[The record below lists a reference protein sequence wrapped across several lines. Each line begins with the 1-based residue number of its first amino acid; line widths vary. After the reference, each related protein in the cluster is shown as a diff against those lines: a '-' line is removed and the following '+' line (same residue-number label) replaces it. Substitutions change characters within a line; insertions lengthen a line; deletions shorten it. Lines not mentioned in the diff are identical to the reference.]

1 MHLTKVHLF
10 AILLLALVFCSFF
23 SDICSGSSLEGF
35 NSSNPYDGKGQ
46 YSDQYSN
53 YGKMY
58 SAKDK
63 GAKGQNNKGQNNK
76 GQNNKEQNN
85 KEQNNKEQNHND
97 KPVDSDH
104 NDDDGSRSY
113 APYNSG
119 TGAIRDSSHMKP
131 KYHSSQGIPASQIPG
146 GQEDLYMLKS
156 EIVPPV
162 CPACP
167 AMKCNVSDSNGG
179 GSGGEKKCPPCP
191 PCARCPEPAFECKK
205 VPNYDSV
212 NDNAFPR
219 PILNSFSQF
228 GL

>member
-63 GAKGQNNKGQNNK
+63 GAKGQNHT
-76 GQNNKEQNN
+76 
-85 KEQNNKEQNHND
+85 EQNHTEQDIKEQDRKD

-119 TGAIRDSSHMKP
+119 TGAIRATGDSSHMKP
-131 KYHSSQGIPASQIPG
+131 KYRSSQGIPASQIPG